1 MDPPRAR
8 PPIFKIALS
17 FLAQLV
23 YRAWMLSKR
32 KTVEIRL
39 WEFEWDDPYCVRRRY
54 SHVLFRM
61 VEPLRKGE
69 GRTNIMATLGRTL
82 GPFGDARAAYEA
94 ADQAGLKLGLTVEEL
109 EVYMTRERR
118 IVKGPRKGELET
130 RVVPV
135 ALFELLDVHETRNFK
150 CADGQ
155 CNQAGFL
162 PHKYTPRGAH
172 HLETRFRYRRSG
184 VARWR
189 VAWRGVA
196 WRGVAWCGVAW
207 RGVAWRG
214 VAWRGVARRG
224 VALRGVTRRGV
235 ARRGTAWRGEAWRGV
250 VGRGV
255 ARRGAA
261 WRGVAWRQQTDRQ
274 TDRP

>member
-1 MDPPRAR
+1 MDPVPALV
-8 PPIFKIALS
+8 PIFMIAMS
-17 FLAQLV
+17 
-23 YRAWMLSKR
+23 MLSKLAYR
-32 KTVEIRL
+32 AGMLSKDKTVEIRL
-39 WEFEWDDPYCVRRRY
+39 WEFEWDDPYDRVRRRY

-61 VEPLRKGE
+61 VKPLRKGE

-150 CADGQ
+150 CADGK

-196 WRGVAWCGVAW
+196 WRGVRVSSAGAGIGRRAWKGVRLSSAGACIGRRAW
-207 RGVAWRG
+207 K
-214 VAWRGVARRG
+214 
-224 VALRGVTRRGV
+224 
-235 ARRGTAWRGEAWRGV
+235 
-250 VGRGV
+250 
-255 ARRGAA
+255 GAEP
-261 WRGVAWRQQTDRQ
+261 TMLLL
-274 TDRP
+274 

>member
-23 YRAWMLSKR
+23 YRSWMLSKR

-39 WEFEWDDPYCVRRRY
+39 WEFEWKPPYRHVRGRY
-54 SHVLFRM
+54 SHVVFRM
-61 VEPLRKGE
+61 VKPLRQGE

-109 EVYMTRERR
+109 EVYMTRERK
-118 IVKGPRKGELET
+118 IPDGPRKGELET

-135 ALFELLDVHETRNFK
+135 ALFELLDVHETHDFE
-150 CADGQ
+150 CSDGR

-172 HLETRFRYRRSG
+172 HLETRFRYRRPATSLPTPPDQK
-184 VARWR
+184 VLPPMPP
-189 VAWRGVA
+189 
-196 WRGVAWCGVAW
+196 

-214 VAWRGVARRG
+214 VAWRGVDRQKYQNAAGGRG
-224 VALRGVTRRGV
+224 GLRDHRAGAAQDAGGPQGPPAALRRAT
-235 ARRGTAWRGEAWRGV
+235 ARTPGPPNIMMPPE
-250 VGRGV
+250 
-255 ARRGAA
+255 
-261 WRGVAWRQQTDRQ
+261 
-274 TDRP
+274 

>member
-1 MDPPRAR
+1 MDPVPALV
-8 PPIFKIALS
+8 PIFMIAMS
-17 FLAQLV
+17 
-23 YRAWMLSKR
+23 MLSKLAYR
-32 KTVEIRL
+32 AGMLSKDKTVEIRL
-39 WEFEWDDPYCVRRRY
+39 WEFGWDDPYDCVRRRY

-61 VEPLRKGE
+61 VKPLRRGE

-94 ADQAGLKLGLTVEEL
+94 ADRAGLKLGLTVEEL

-118 IVKGPRKGELET
+118 IVKGPRQGELET

-172 HLETRFRYRRSG
+172 HFETRFRYRRSG

-196 WRGVAWCGVAW
+196 WRGVAWRGVAWCGVAVAWRGLAWLGLAWRGVACQAW

-214 VAWRGVARRG
+214 VAWR
-224 VALRGVTRRGV
+224 
-235 ARRGTAWRGEAWRGV
+235 
-250 VGRGV
+250 
-255 ARRGAA
+255 
-261 WRGVAWRQQTDRQ
+261 
-274 TDRP
+274 

>member
-1 MDPPRAR
+1 
-8 PPIFKIALS
+8 
-17 FLAQLV
+17 
-23 YRAWMLSKR
+23 
-32 KTVEIRL
+32 
-39 WEFEWDDPYCVRRRY
+39 
-54 SHVLFRM
+54 
-61 VEPLRKGE
+61 
-69 GRTNIMATLGRTL
+69 MATLGRTL

-94 ADQAGLKLGLTVEEL
+94 ADRAGLKLGLTVEEL

-118 IVKGPRKGELET
+118 IVKGPRRGELET

-196 WRGVAWCGVAW
+196 WRGVAWCGVVWRGGSVAWLGVAWLGVAWRGVPGVAWRGVAWRGVAVAWRGVAWRCVVWRGAACAAVWRGVVWRAMAW

-214 VAWRGVARRG
+214 VAWRCV
-224 VALRGVTRRGV
+224 
-235 ARRGTAWRGEAWRGV
+235 
-250 VGRGV
+250 
-255 ARRGAA
+255 A
-261 WRGVAWRQQTDRQ
+261 WRGVAWCGVVWRGVAWR
-274 TDRP
+274 

>member
-1 MDPPRAR
+1 MDPVPALV
-8 PPIFKIALS
+8 PIFKIAMS
-17 FLAQLV
+17 
-23 YRAWMLSKR
+23 MLSKLAYR
-32 KTVEIRL
+32 AGMLSKDKTVEIRL
-39 WEFEWDDPYCVRRRY
+39 WEFEWDDPSCVRRRY

-61 VEPLRKGE
+61 VKPLRRGE

-94 ADQAGLKLGLTVEEL
+94 ADRAGLKLGLTVEEL

-196 WRGVAWCGVAW
+196 WRGVAWRGVAWCGVAVAWLGLAWLGLAWRGVPGVAW
-207 RGVAWRG
+207 RGVAWR
-214 VAWRGVARRG
+214 
-224 VALRGVTRRGV
+224 
-235 ARRGTAWRGEAWRGV
+235 
-250 VGRGV
+250 
-255 ARRGAA
+255 
-261 WRGVAWRQQTDRQ
+261 
-274 TDRP
+274 

>member
-1 MDPPRAR
+1 MDPVPALV
-8 PPIFKIALS
+8 PISKIAMS
-17 FLAQLV
+17 
-23 YRAWMLSKR
+23 MLSKLAYR
-32 KTVEIRL
+32 AGMLSKDKTVEIRL

-61 VEPLRKGE
+61 VKPLRRGE

-94 ADQAGLKLGLTVEEL
+94 ADRAGLKLGLTVEEL

-118 IVKGPRKGELET
+118 IVKGPRRGELET

-196 WRGVAWCGVAW
+196 WRGVAWRGVAWRGVVWRGVAWCGVAVAW

-214 VAWRGVARRG
+214 
-224 VALRGVTRRGV
+224 L
-235 ARRGTAWRGEAWRGV
+235 
-250 VGRGV
+250 
-255 ARRGAA
+255 A
-261 WRGVAWRQQTDRQ
+261 WRGVAWQTDRQ
-274 TDRP
+274 TWTG

>member
-1 MDPPRAR
+1 MDPVPALV
-8 PPIFKIALS
+8 PIYKIAMS
-17 FLAQLV
+17 
-23 YRAWMLSKR
+23 MLSKLAYR
-32 KTVEIRL
+32 AGMLSKDKTVEIRL
-39 WEFEWDDPYCVRRRY
+39 WEFEWDDPSCVRRRY

-61 VEPLRKGE
+61 VKPLRRGE

-94 ADQAGLKLGLTVEEL
+94 ADRAGLKLGLTVEEL

-118 IVKGPRKGELET
+118 IVKGPRRGELET

-189 VAWRGVA
+189 VAWLGLAWRGVAWRARRGVA
-196 WRGVAWCGVAW
+196 WRGAAWCGVALRVPPCGAAWCGVLWRGVASRGVAW

-214 VAWRGVARRG
+214 VAW
-224 VALRGVTRRGV
+224 
-235 ARRGTAWRGEAWRGV
+235 
-250 VGRGV
+250 
-255 ARRGAA
+255 
-261 WRGVAWRQQTDRQ
+261 Q
-274 TDRP
+274 